1 MKTKTKD
8 KTTVMQQ
15 LRDIREKISDEIKDM
30 TIEQLK
36 EYFKNQKTLH
46 PAVHWRKINDT
57 QS

>member
-8 KTTVMQQ
+8 KPTVMQQ

-30 TIEQLK
+30 TIEQLN

-46 PAVHWRKINDT
+46 PAAHWR
-57 QS
+57 

>member
-15 LRDIREKISDEIKDM
+15 LRDIREKISDEIKGM
-30 TIEQLK
+30 TIEQLN

-46 PAVHWRKINDT
+46 PAAHWRKINDT

>member
-30 TIEQLK
+30 TIEQLN

-46 PAVHWRKINDT
+46 PAVHWR
-57 QS
+57 